1 MNNEKKASW
10 SASFSINGLS
20 MSFHLPIYFLSR
32 IFVSSWLDI
41 FSFFSISISSSV
53 FFPFFLCFSRWSVPI
68 KWLTKNLQF
77 FYLFISP
84 LTSSIFL
91 FSLFPLFLTSFE
103 KYFCNS
109 WNSYLFVLLC
119 SSTFPSSLP
128 MAKNKKRAKE
138 SIYLPHTI
146 HVCVYVYLSTYSFSY
161 SFPPFCLLNKQ
172 SILAKPVTAG
182 KRATFAFAHDTK
194 DCAVHWSGDVLLT
207 SRQRSL

>member
-1 MNNEKKASW
+1 MVK
-10 SASFSINGLS
+10 
-20 MSFHLPIYFLSR
+20 Y
-32 IFVSSWLDI
+32 

-109 WNSYLFVLLC
+109 CNFYLFVLLC
-119 SSTFPSSLP
+119 SSTFPSSFP
-128 MAKNKKRAKE
+128 IAKNKKRTKE
-138 SIYLPHTI
+138 SISLILSIFVYMCIYLPI
-146 HVCVYVYLSTYSFSY
+146 LSPIP
-161 SFPPFCLLNKQ
+161 FPLSVFWTSNQ
-172 SILAKPVTAG
+172 SSQNQWLQESVQPSRLHMTQRTAQYTDPVMCCWHHGNVAYKTG
-182 KRATFAFAHDTK
+182 IT
-194 DCAVHWSGDVLLT
+194 GDV
-207 SRQRSL
+207 SCVAAIIVG

>member
-1 MNNEKKASW
+1 MVK
-10 SASFSINGLS
+10 
-20 MSFHLPIYFLSR
+20 Y
-32 IFVSSWLDI
+32 

-103 KYFCNS
+103 KYFCKS

-119 SSTFPSSLP
+119 SSTFPSSFP
-128 MAKNKKRAKE
+128 IAKKIKSVQRNL
-138 SIYLPHTI
+138 SPSYYPCWCTCVFIYLFFLLFLSLFLSFEQAINPRKTSDCRKACSLR
-146 HVCVYVYLSTYSFSY
+146 VCTWHKGLRSTLIRW
-161 SFPPFCLLNKQ
+161 CVAD
-172 SILAKPVTAG
+172 ITA
-182 KRATFAFAHDTK
+182 T
-194 DCAVHWSGDVLLT
+194 
-207 SRQRSL
+207 